1 MQLEKTIV
9 PNSISNTY
17 IDLSIDQYFNTARL
31 YVQQMENISQE
42 SLVQYLKSDLAV
54 GASVEL
60 KTVSVHP
67 VNHNYANYY
76 FNYLSYSLLSVLIF
90 MLYRIFSRNVYARS
104 RENEK
109 FLKIWNPIKANGILT
124 IRRIKEI
131 KTHRFRK
138 CPHCSTMLRLPRKT
152 GEHTVECPRC
162 HHDFEVRIRF

>member
-1 MQLEKTIV
+1 MANFKDRIARFM
-9 PNSISNTY
+9 NGRY
-17 IDLSIDQYFNTARL
+17 GIDQLYFGLIVL
-31 YVQQMENISQE
+31 YTVLFFAN
-42 SLVQYLKSDLAV
+42 
-54 GASVEL
+54 ASIRSFIIDIL
-60 KTVSVHP
+60 MW
-67 VNHNYANYY
+67 A
-76 FNYLSYSLLSVLIF
+76 VLIF

-109 FLKIWNPIKANGILT
+109 FLKIWNPIKATGKLT